1 MSDPLRH
8 TPNTTRLSFLMA
20 RARRAGYQLIT
31 EPKQPDR
38 WTLVD
43 LDDGERLFECASLTE
58 VERYLRE

>member
-1 MSDPLRH
+1 
-8 TPNTTRLSFLMA
+8 MA
-20 RARRAGYQLIT
+20 HARRAGYQLIA

>member
-1 MSDPLRH
+1 MSDPLRR
-8 TPNTTRLSFLMA
+8 TPNATRLSFLMA
-20 RARRAGYQLIT
+20 RARRAGYQLIA

-58 VERYLRE
+58 IERYLRE